1 MSKESRLDELWRRL
15 QEAERALEAE
25 LQAYVEEQREK
36 FHYTLENGKVK
47 FETEFKAFQER
58 YRVGAWRYL
67 KDAKLSYILTAPI
80 IYGMV
85 IPIALLDVT
94 LTLYQHICFRVYG
107 IPRVKRSDYVVI
119 DRHMLSY
126 LNAIEKLNCLYCG
139 YGNGV
144 IAYGREII
152 ARTEQ
157 FWCPIK
163 HASKAAGEHGRTE
176 KFVEYGDADGWRA
189 RLPALRTDWDDSSS
203 EK

>member
-1 MSKESRLDELWRRL
+1 MSRESRLDELWRRL
-15 QEAERALEAE
+15 QEAEQALELE

-58 YRVGAWRYL
+58 YRVGAWRYF
-67 KDAKLSYILTAPI
+67 KDAKLSYILTAPV
-80 IYGMV
+80 IYAMV
-85 IPIALLDVT
+85 MPIALLDVT

-119 DRHMLSY
+119 DRHMLGY
-126 LNAIEKLNCLYCG
+126 LNAIEKLNCVYCG

-144 IAYGREII
+144 IAYGREIT

-163 HASKAAGEHGRTE
+163 HATTASGAHSRTE

-189 RLPALRTDWDDSSS
+189 RLPSLREDWTDASPSD
-203 EK
+203 